1 MGMAWAWHS
10 SKNKNKK
17 QVTKTKALHM
27 SCISYVHVRC
37 VHQQRIVNRLSCSLM
52 YNCSVL
58 FSIGYW
64 LVLCQVYRYT
74 GPHIQPP
81 LQLYRHHVQTSQQML
96 SNQLQD
102 QIFLLLRQ
110 RIAGFRIFNSLRI
123 HAYPQGNPSG
133 GHMIDQMQQF
143 FFGQVQPQ
151 RVLVQDGNGLHEGRD
166 FLVGQRFDS
175 GILKV
180 SQYRIVH
187 PC

>member
-1 MGMAWAWHS
+1 MFI
-10 SKNKNKK
+10 NV
-17 QVTKTKALHM
+17 QLF
-27 SCISYVHVRC
+27 
-37 VHQQRIVNRLSCSLM
+37 
-52 YNCSVL
+52 CSV
-58 FSIGYW
+58 FHW
-64 LVLCQVYRYT
+64 LLA
-74 GPHIQPP
+74 PHIQPP
-81 LQLYRHHVQTSQQML
+81 LDLPGLQTSQQML

-110 RIAGFRIFNSLRI
+110 RIARFRIFNSLRI

-166 FLVGQRFDS
+166 FVVGQRFDS